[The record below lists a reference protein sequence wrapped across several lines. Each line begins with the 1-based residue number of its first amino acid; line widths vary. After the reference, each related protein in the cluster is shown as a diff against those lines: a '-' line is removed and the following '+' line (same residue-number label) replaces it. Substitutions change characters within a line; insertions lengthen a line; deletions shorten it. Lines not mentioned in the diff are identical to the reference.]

1 MSRVLVA
8 GVGNIFLQD
17 DAFGS
22 EVARRL
28 DGAAMGDGIEVVDVG
43 IAGTHLALRLLDGY
57 DALVLVDAV
66 QRGGPP
72 GTLTVL
78 EPAVEDVAH
87 VGSDG
92 SLPTHELDPLTLL
105 ALARAWEC
113 LPPRVLVVGCEA
125 ESVAEGLGLT
135 DSVAG
140 AVDAAV
146 EMVTRVAR
154 AEADRLAAVPL
165 DYVPLD
171 PCPLDP

>member
-1 MSRVLVA
+1 MSGVLVA

-28 DGAAMGDGIEVVDVG
+28 DGAALGDGIEVVDVG

-66 QRGGPP
+66 QRGAPP

-78 EPAVEDVAH
+78 EPTAEDVAR
-87 VGSDG
+87 VESDG
-92 SLPTHELDPLTLL
+92 SLPTHELDPLALL
-105 ALARAWEC
+105 ALACAWDC
-113 LPPRVLVVGCEA
+113 LPRRVLIVGCEA
-125 ESVAEGLGLT
+125 ESVAEGLGLS

-140 AVDAAV
+140 ALEAAV
-146 EMVTRVAR
+146 QMVTRVAR
-154 AEADRLAAVPL
+154 READRLAAHAPVEGRSES
-165 DYVPLD
+165 
-171 PCPLDP
+171 

>member
-1 MSRVLVA
+1 VA

-28 DGAAMGDGIEVVDVG
+28 DGAAMPEGVEVVDVG

-66 QRGGPP
+66 QRGAPP

-78 EPAVEDVAH
+78 EPTPEDFMRVD
-87 VGSDG
+87 SDG

-105 ALARAWEC
+105 ALARAWDC
-113 LPPRVLVVGCEA
+113 VPSRVVVVGCEA
-125 ESVAEGLGLT
+125 ASVDEGLGLT
-135 DSVAG
+135 DAVAG
-140 AVDAAV
+140 AVDTAV
-146 EMVTRVAR
+146 EMVTRLANDLVTERTAR
-154 AEADRLAAVPL
+154 
-165 DYVPLD
+165 
-171 PCPLDP
+171 

>member
-1 MSRVLVA
+1 VSGVLVA

-57 DALVLVDAV
+57 DALVLVDAI
-66 QRGGPP
+66 QRGAPP

-78 EPAVEDVAH
+78 EPTAEDIARVD
-87 VGSDG
+87 SDG
-92 SLPTHELDPLTLL
+92 SLPTHELDPLALL
-105 ALARAWEC
+105 ALARAWDC

-125 ESVAEGLGLT
+125 GSVGEGLGMT

-146 EMVTRVAR
+146 QMVARVAR
-154 AEADRLAAVPL
+154 GEAERLL
-165 DYVPLD
+165 REGSESR
-171 PCPLDP
+171 

>member
-1 MSRVLVA
+1 VSGVLVA

-66 QRGGPP
+66 QRGAPP

-78 EPAVEDVAH
+78 EPTADDIAGVT
-87 VGSDG
+87 SDG
-92 SLPTHELDPLTLL
+92 SLPTHELDPLALL
-105 ALARAWEC
+105 ALTRAWDC
-113 LPPRVLVVGCEA
+113 LPPRVVVVGCEV

-135 DSVAG
+135 DSVA
-140 AVDAAV
+140 AALDPAV
-146 EMVTRVAR
+146 EMVMRVAT
-154 AEADRLAAVPL
+154 ELIEQGSTTT
-165 DYVPLD
+165 
-171 PCPLDP
+171 